1 VAHSE
6 PTKAFSNRNPET
18 APIHV
23 RRYNNQ
29 SIVKCTSNV
38 MDVNFTVIENA
49 CASYNNESIVNCTSK
64 VMNINFT
71 VMENG

>member
-1 VAHSE
+1 
-6 PTKAFSNRNPET
+6 
-18 APIHV
+18 
-23 RRYNNQ
+23 
-29 SIVKCTSNV
+29 

-71 VMENG
+71 VMENGWLSLNVGYIPKGLHYIPHTTSTIKLMAP